1 MSYRSRDKNFKPI
14 VTNASHAYAPS
25 AIQYATLEGVANF
38 FQDPPDADSLI
49 RRKRHQG
56 LFSSMI
62 KDTHNESN
70 SESEN
75 DCRPMRNRTFR
86 VEYHGLRFDLSTSNQ
101 WSEANRSRI
110 LLAALYLKDR
120 FQLLV
125 CHLRGLHRANLTV
138 SSRNLQALVADLKHE
153 QMLKDATVEAC
164 LTLYFQLVNA
174 RRCMDAYLAEPTDFK
189 PTHLFKIAGYLVG
202 YDDEIQKAKDSHLA
216 AMDGSNRNKVN
227 KPLQILD
234 AMGKEDGLENE
245 QSLYTNLV
253 TGASPQVNTRSSTSS
268 PTRSLPSTPTSSQ
281 SASSAATTPERTE
294 RFVHSHEKMEQEMLR
309 MHTQM
314 ADLLATVKTQQL
326 MIETLQGR
334 VNTLESDLPM
344 SKEEPRTTA
353 AEVHSPPR
361 DEEIGG
367 MSVV

>member
-1 MSYRSRDKNFKPI
+1 MADLLAKVKTQQATVVGLQGKLYSMESALLKSTESPDVLRTRLWEA
-14 VTNASHAYAPS
+14 TNENKDL
-25 AIQYATLEGVANF
+25 QATIGHLTVL
-38 FQDPPDADSLI
+38 DW
-49 RRKRHQG
+49 
-56 LFSSMI
+56 
-62 KDTHNESN
+62 KDTHNESD

-138 SSRNLQALVADLKHE
+138 SSRNLRALVADLKHE
-153 QMLKDATVEAC
+153 KMLKDATVEAC

-174 RRCMDAYLAEPTDFK
+174 RRCMDAYLTEPTEFT
-189 PTHLFKIAGYLVG
+189 PTHLFKIAGYLVD
-202 YDDEIQKAKDSHLA
+202 YDDEIQKAKNSHLV
-216 AMDGSNRNKVN
+216 AMDGSN
-227 KPLQILD
+227 L
-234 AMGKEDGLENE
+234 
-245 QSLYTNLV
+245 
-253 TGASPQVNTRSSTSS
+253 NTRSSASS
-268 PTRSLPSTPTSSQ
+268 PTRSLPSTPTFSQ
-281 SASSAATTPERTE
+281 PASSAASSPERTE

-314 ADLLATVKTQQL
+314 ADLLATVKSQQL

-334 VNTLESDLPM
+334 
-344 SKEEPRTTA
+344 
-353 AEVHSPPR
+353 
-361 DEEIGG
+361 
-367 MSVV
+367 